1 VVDTVAPVAALAGGH
16 IAGAALDVSDEP
28 RLLPDSPLWG
38 LPDVL
43 LTRHKAGITEDSKL
57 RMGQT
62 VAEETLRLLAGGL
75 PRPFCNPQV
84 TARDRMRFPA

>member
-1 VVDTVAPVAALAGGH
+1 VVNTAALVAALPGGH

-28 RLLPDSPLWG
+28 RLPPDNPLWG

>member
-1 VVDTVAPVAALAGGH
+1 MVDTAAPVAALAGGH

-28 RLLPDSPLWG
+28 RLPPDNPLRG

-43 LTRHKAGITEDSKL
+43 LTPHKAGITENSML

>member
-1 VVDTVAPVAALAGGH
+1 MVDTVAPVAALAGGH
-16 IAGAALDVSDEP
+16 IAGAALDVSDDRP
-28 RLLPDSPLWG
+28 LLPDSPLWG

-43 LTRHKAGITEDSKL
+43 LMRHKAGITEDSML